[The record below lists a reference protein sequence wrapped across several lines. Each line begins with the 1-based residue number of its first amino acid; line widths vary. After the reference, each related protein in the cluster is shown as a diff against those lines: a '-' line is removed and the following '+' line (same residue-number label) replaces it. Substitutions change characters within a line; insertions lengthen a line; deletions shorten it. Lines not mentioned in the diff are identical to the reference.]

1 MICTA
6 LISTVI
12 MSTTVA
18 ILIIPMVFATL
29 SLLSNN
35 GIKFSTKFKVMLLLG
50 VAFSSSI
57 GSITTLI
64 ASPPNLMYA
73 EIVNEQF
80 GKTITFGTWSS
91 VAAPLA
97 ITMLIISIIY
107 FTGKVRKE
115 QMDETLIRKIIVTEK
130 EKLGKIT
137 REQKASL
144 IILLLVL
151 VLMFAAPYWA
161 GDDSYLEIAAI
172 AIFGGV
178 SLFVIPKNRTEKFL
192 NWSDVQKVPLGVLF
206 ILGAGLSLSL
216 AFTTSGLADY
226 LGTKL
231 STLSILP
238 FPVIVILI
246 VSITMIIGNTMS
258 NTATAAIFI
267 PVVASMAAL
276 NNWPPLPVLAGI
288 TLSSSLAFLLPMGT
302 PPNALVYEQ
311 GKIQIKEMIKNG
323 IVLTIIAIIV
333 ISVFTIF
340 LYPLLLPETF

>member
-1 MICTA
+1 
-6 LISTVI
+6 
-12 MSTTVA
+12 
-18 ILIIPMVFATL
+18 MVFAIL
-29 SLLSNN
+29 SLLSDN
-35 GIKFSTKFKVMLLLG
+35 GIKISTKFKITLLLG

-73 EIVNEQF
+73 EIVNELF

-91 VAAPLA
+91 VAAPLT
-97 ITMLIISIIY
+97 ITMLMISIIY

-115 QMDETLIRKIIVTEK
+115 QMDETLIKKIIVAEK
-130 EKLGKIT
+130 EKLGKMT

-151 VLMFAAPYWA
+151 ILMFAAPYWA
-161 GDDSYLEIAAI
+161 GDNSYLETAVV

-206 ILGAGLSLSL
+206 ILGAGISLSL

-231 STLSILP
+231 SALSILP

-276 NNWPPLPVLAGI
+276 NHWPPLPFLAGI

-311 GKIQIKEMIKNG
+311 GKIQTKEMIKNG
-323 IVLTIIAIIV
+323 IVLTIIAIIM

-340 LYPLLLPETF
+340 LYPLLLPEIS

>member
-18 ILIIPMVFATL
+18 ILIIPMVFAIL
-29 SLLSNN
+29 SLLSEN

-50 VAFSSSI
+50 VAFSASI

-73 EIVNEQF
+73 EIVNELF

-91 VAAPLA
+91 AAAPLA
-97 ITMLIISIIY
+97 FTMLMISIIY
-107 FTGKVRKE
+107 FTGKVGKE

-130 EKLGKIT
+130 EKLGKMT
-137 REQKASL
+137 TEQKASL

-151 VLMFAAPYWA
+151 ILMFAAPDWA
-161 GDDSYLEIAAI
+161 GDDSYLEAAVI

-231 STLSILP
+231 SALSILP

-276 NNWPPLPVLAGI
+276 NHWPPLPFLAGI
-288 TLSSSLAFLLPMGT
+288 TL
-302 PPNALVYEQ
+302 
-311 GKIQIKEMIKNG
+311 
-323 IVLTIIAIIV
+323 
-333 ISVFTIF
+333 
-340 LYPLLLPETF
+340 